1 MAGTAVSAAVSS
13 TNPGRRMLGST
24 IDAAS
29 KQGHHKHGKPT
40 SVGGI
45 AHHHHN
51 HHHNS
56 HTHNSKPTHITAK
69 IEMNAKKPTSMNKS
83 AHKITQTKP
92 LEPTQMFSP
101 PATAQR
107 VAISLARASP
117 VARPRFPPP
126 SKKPAVKRH
135 RGRAPKRPPPSPRP
149 RTPLRPLPKMM
160 PPPSKLP
167 TAASKLP
174 PSVPPPLLS
183 PPPPAITPSV
193 GTSLPSQPPPN
204 PPSGNAPSYVASCID
219 PTATQFSVQL
229 SSAGNG
235 VVAFNSADVDPA
247 SLWIA
252 VNGRLLLQVCGSTA
266 PRNPLSL
273 YLNYGVFR
281 INVGWIPPTL

>member
-1 MAGTAVSAAVSS
+1 
-13 TNPGRRMLGST
+13 MLGST
-24 IDAAS
+24 YNAALNR
-29 KQGHHKHGKPT
+29 GHHKHGKPT
-40 SVGGI
+40 SLGGI

-69 IEMNAKKPTSMNKS
+69 IEMNAKKPTSINK
-83 AHKITQTKP
+83 AAPKLPQTKP
-92 LEPTQMFSP
+92 LEPTQISRP

-107 VAISLARASP
+107 AAISSTRASP

-135 RGRAPKRPPPSPRP
+135 RGRVPKRSPTSPRP
-149 RTPLRPLPKMM
+149 RTPLRPLPIMM

-174 PSVPPPLLS
+174 PRAPPPLLS
-183 PPPPAITPSV
+183 PPPPAVTPPI
-193 GTSLPSQPPPN
+193 GTSLPSQSPPP
-204 PPSGNAPSYVASCID
+204 GNAPTFVASCID

-252 VNGRLLLQVCGSTA
+252 VNGRLLLQVCGSTT
-266 PRNPLSL
+266 RQYSLNL
-273 YLNYGVFR
+273 YLSTSHLF
-281 INVGWIPPTL
+281 GWILPNL